1 MENGFII
8 LFGLTML
15 YLAATSRIVS
25 HVRLLVMQG
34 ILLFLI
40 CACHFEHQS
49 ALNITFLTIET
60 LIVKTVVIPWFLF
73 KVLKKTRANRDV
85 SANIPH
91 FYCLVSASIILLCG
105 FLLPNHFFNS
115 DTMKM
120 ISPLYFGVSLA
131 TIIISLWLITIKHKI
146 ISNVI
151 EFITMENGIFLLS
164 LSVAK
169 EMPVLVNMGVLLDV
183 FIAIYIL
190 GLFINEINREFKDL
204 EVSNLSDLKDYSND

>member
-15 YLAATSRIVS
+15 YLAATSRLVAHI
-25 HVRLLVMQG
+25 RLLVVQG

-40 CACHFEHQS
+40 CACNFEHQH
-49 ALNITFLTIET
+49 ALNIAFLTVET
-60 LIVKTVVIPWFLF
+60 LIVKSIVIPWFLF
-73 KVLKKTRANRDV
+73 KVVKKTHANRDIG
-85 SANIPH
+85 ANIPH
-91 FYCLVSASIILLCG
+91 FYCLVTASIILIVG
-105 FLLPNHFFNS
+105 FLVSNYFTGS
-115 DTMKM
+115 STMKM
-120 ISPLYFGVSLA
+120 ISPIYFGVSIA

-190 GLFINEINREFKDL
+190 GLFVNEINREFKDL
-204 EVSNLSDLKDYSND
+204 EVSNLSDLKDYDND

>member
-15 YLAATSRIVS
+15 YLAATSRIIS
-25 HVRLLVMQG
+25 HVRILIAQG

-40 CACHFEHQS
+40 CLCGYKHTPL
-49 ALNITFLTIET
+49 LNLAFLTVET
-60 LIVKTVVIPWFLF
+60 LVVKSIIIPWFLYRI
-73 KVLKKTRANRDV
+73 LKKTRANRDV
-85 SANIPH
+85 AANIPH
-91 FYCLVSASIILLCG
+91 FYCLVIASVILLGG
-105 FLLPNHFFNS
+105 FLVSNYFIS
-115 DTMKM
+115 SMKM
-120 ISPLYFGVSLA
+120 ISPLYFGVSAA

-169 EMPVLVNMGVLLDV
+169 EMPMLVNLGVLLDV
-183 FIAIYIL
+183 FIAVYIL
-190 GLFINEINREFKDL
+190 GLFVNEINKEFKDL
-204 EVSNLSDLKDYSND
+204 EVSHLSELKDYEYND